1 MNKHINY
8 TMRMIICLLILV
20 FGIAVTGCGNKK
32 GSGADDTKAAG
43 ITQAVEAQISQGED
57 TESTQSE
64 ASDAEELDA
73 EESGESESQFRLA
86 EFNALTLDGESF
98 TQEAL
103 ANYDLTVI
111 NLWATWCLPCVLEMP
126 DIAELSKE
134 LPDNVRLITYCLDY
148 DDISEVSKVLN
159 KAGYEGVTIVDAD
172 GDMSRLA
179 DACEYIPTT
188 VFVDSEGN
196 SVHDILVGGQSR
208 LKKVYLDAINESL
221 GKLGKDEISLK

>member
-1 MNKHINY
+1 MNKHFVYRFSTRLIF
-8 TMRMIICLLILV
+8 CLMILV
-20 FGIAVTGCGNKK
+20 LGASVTGCGNNKK
-32 GSGADDTKAAG
+32 TEADNAKAA
-43 ITQAVEAQISQGED
+43 
-57 TESTQSE
+57 ESTQIE
-64 ASDAEELDA
+64 GANAG
-73 EESGESESQFRLA
+73 ESGESESQFRLA

-111 NLWATWCLPCVLEMP
+111 NLWATWCLPCLLEMP

-148 DDISEVSKVLN
+148 DDISEVSKMLN